1 MAFILPA
8 MVRVAY
14 PLRCP
19 LRATEG
25 VAVRSF
31 RPGAVLPLHHQQ
43 ALASAEHM
51 GIYEHL
57 LAQAWG

>member
-1 MAFILPA
+1 